1 MSTPILALS
10 RSLDASVETLK
21 TIGPTN
27 AGRLAK
33 LGIRTVRDLLLTL
46 PFGWESYESAQIDT
60 LVPGRQASVVGTV
73 LSIKQVTT
81 RFRKMQLT
89 EATIG
94 DEAGTEMRVVW
105 FKNPWIVKN
114 LRTGD
119 RVALAGQVKSSRYGG
134 GPEMTNPHYERL
146 DADVEGQP
154 KRVGGLMPK
163 YHLVD
168 KLTSRKIAGWV
179 EAVLPLADRL
189 EDLLPPDVRERNSL
203 LSVVDAVRLGHK
215 PTTDAEYW
223 QARRRMAFAE
233 LLELQTAFAL
243 MRAKIAAEPATPI
256 PFRPEVGDAFKAGLG
271 FVLTDAQR
279 RSTRVNERTPHRR
292 NEPGET
298 HQHHRIDRRERQ
310 ARHAVRRCVHAGVG
324 VETFPVPDD
333 VEVHQPDRE

>member
-243 MRAKIAAEPATPI
+243 MRAKIAA
-256 PFRPEVGDAFKAGLG
+256 
-271 FVLTDAQR
+271 
-279 RSTRVNERTPHRR
+279 
-292 NEPGET
+292 
-298 HQHHRIDRRERQ
+298 
-310 ARHAVRRCVHAGVG
+310 
-324 VETFPVPDD
+324 
-333 VEVHQPDRE
+333 